1 MDCAACRDVLSA
13 ALDHEAGE
21 AELAD
26 ASDHVA
32 ACQACSAHRSRLEV
46 LHRRVRLHP
55 GEPVPDRSAAILS
68 ALPHPRRVRHLRRV
82 WLAGAAVVAVA
93 ASGVVVASSRDEP
106 ARLSASPNIEVS
118 QVAVSQGPP
127 GGLAVVSF
135 RVHNLSAQD
144 DALVGVR
151 TTAADAAT
159 LHAIRSVGGREIMQS
174 VDEIALAAG
183 ETRDLGDGTS
193 HIMLVDLRQ
202 QLEPGVRVTIELEF
216 VHAAPVD
223 IDGVVTA

>member
-1 MDCAACRDVLSA
+1 MECTACREVLSA
-13 ALDHEAGE
+13 VLDHEAGQ
-21 AELAD
+21 AELAE
-26 ASDHVA
+26 ASAHVA
-32 ACQACSAHRSRLEV
+32 VCQACSAYRSRLEA

-55 GEPVPDRSAAILS
+55 GEPVPERTAAILS
-68 ALPHPRRVRHLRRV
+68 GLPHPRRARHARRTF
-82 WLAGAAVVAVA
+82 AALVLVVAVA
-93 ASGVVVASSRDEP
+93 ASATVVASNRDD
-106 ARLSASPNIEVS
+106 ARLLSASPNVEVS
-118 QVAVSQGPP
+118 QVVVSQGPT
-127 GGLAVVSF
+127 GGLSVVSF

-151 TTAADAAT
+151 TTAADGAT
-159 LHAIRSVGGREIMQS
+159 LHSIHTVDGREIMQS
-174 VDEIALAAG
+174 VDEIAVAAG

-202 QLEPGVRVTIELEF
+202 QLEPGVRVRIELEF

>member
-1 MDCAACRDVLSA
+1 M
-13 ALDHEAGE
+13 
-21 AELAD
+21 
-26 ASDHVA
+26 
-32 ACQACSAHRSRLEV
+32 
-46 LHRRVRLHP
+46 
-55 GEPVPDRSAAILS
+55 
-68 ALPHPRRVRHLRRV
+68 
-82 WLAGAAVVAVA
+82 
-93 ASGVVVASSRDEP
+93 
-106 ARLSASPNIEVS
+106 
-118 QVAVSQGPP
+118 
-127 GGLAVVSF
+127 SF

-159 LHAIRSVGGREIMQS
+159 LHAIRTVDGREIMQS
-174 VDEIALAAG
+174 VDEIAVAAG

-202 QLEPGVRVTIELEF
+202 QLEPGVRVRIELEF

>member
-1 MDCAACRDVLSA
+1 L
-13 ALDHEAGE
+13 
-21 AELAD
+21 
-26 ASDHVA
+26 
-32 ACQACSAHRSRLEV
+32 
-46 LHRRVRLHP
+46 
-55 GEPVPDRSAAILS
+55 
-68 ALPHPRRVRHLRRV
+68 
-82 WLAGAAVVAVA
+82 GAAAAAVAVIAVA
-93 ASGVVVASSRDEP
+93 ASVGVVASSRDD
-106 ARLSASPNIEVS
+106 ARSLSASPNVEVS
-118 QVAVSQGPP
+118 QVAVSQGPT
-127 GGLAVVSF
+127 GGLSVVSF
-135 RVHNLSAQD
+135 RVRNLSAQD